1 MSNPDE
7 EYERA
12 VIAEFDAGDTEATL
26 QAMAAEAKRTE
37 ADFEEYH
44 RDRAF
49 HAWKQAMWAKGLKLP
64 TQVADGR
71 VQRAPRYRCILAA
84 LCSPP
89 SLRRDIVGEAED

>member
-1 MSNPDE
+1 MSSPDE

-71 VQRAPRYRCILAA
+71 VQSPALSLHSRSLVQSSFSAARYCWR
-84 LCSPP
+84 S
-89 SLRRDIVGEAED
+89 